1 MPNEMKEMTEKVYAP
16 QVSVIVPVYMAE
28 AYLHRCVD
36 SLLAQTFTDF
46 EILLIDDGSPDRS
59 GEICDEYARKDKRVS
74 VFHKENGG
82 VSSARNLGIRKANSQ
97 YICFVDSD
105 DFVGMDYLNHLMSGN
120 FDFVVSGLTYIS
132 KGKEQLD
139 NIPHHHQA
147 NDVTTIGLC
156 IPELEK
162 LYLLNGP
169 CQKRFNR
176 DLLIGKEIWFDEKCS
191 NGEDTL
197 FVLEF
202 MQCVCSMKVI
212 SYSDYF
218 YFRQER
224 GTLSTK
230 RSAYQIAYDFARK
243 MFVFRTN
250 MIERF
255 RITSPQYYKYV
266 HRLYI
271 EYLFVSIYSLY
282 YQKTT
287 YNERLTFLSKVFQEN
302 TALKFVFDKKI
313 HLRNIIS
320 ILIIKS
326 RNVRLANSFYESIF
340 MIKRIYDKCLRVII

>member
-1 MPNEMKEMTEKVYAP
+1 MKEMAEKVYAP
-16 QVSVIVPVYMAE
+16 QISVIVPVYKVE

-36 SLLAQTFTDF
+36 SILAQTFQDF
-46 EILLIDDGSPDRS
+46 EVLLVDDGSPDRS
-59 GEICDEYARKDKRVS
+59 GEICDEYAKKDKRVR

-82 VSSARNLGIRKANSQ
+82 VSSARNLGIQKANSQ

-105 DFVGMDYLNHLMSGN
+105 DFVGIDYLNHLMSGG
-120 FDFVVSGLTYIS
+120 FDFVISGLTYIS
-132 KGKEQLD
+132 KGREQLD
-139 NIPHHHQA
+139 NIPHYHQA

-176 DLLIGKEIWFDEKCS
+176 NLLIAKEIRFDENCS

-197 FVLEF
+197 FVLEY
-202 MQCVCSMKVI
+202 MRYVCSMEVV
-212 SYSDYF
+212 SCSDYF
-218 YFRQER
+218 YFRQES
-224 GTLSTK
+224 GTLSSK

-243 MFVFRTN
+243 MFMSRTN

-255 RITSPQYYKYV
+255 GITSPKYYKYV
-266 HRLYI
+266 HLLYI

-287 YNERLTFLSKVFQEN
+287 YNERLTFLTKVFQEN
-302 TALKFVFDKKI
+302 KALKFVFDKKI
-313 HLRNIIS
+313 HLRNLIS
-320 ILIIKS
+320 ILILKS
-326 RNVRLANSFYESIF
+326 QNVRFANSFYELIF
-340 MIKRIYDKCLRVII
+340 MIKNYDKYFRMII